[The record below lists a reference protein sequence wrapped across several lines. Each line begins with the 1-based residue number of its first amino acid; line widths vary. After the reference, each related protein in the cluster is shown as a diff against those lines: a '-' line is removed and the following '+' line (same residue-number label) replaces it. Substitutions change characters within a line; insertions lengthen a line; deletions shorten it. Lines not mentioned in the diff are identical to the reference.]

1 MIDIQNISYQYSG
14 SPKKVFDGLS
24 LSFDEGKIYG
34 LLGRNG
40 TGKTT
45 LLHLL
50 SGLLHPKSGKISI
63 DGHEPRHREPALLEN
78 LFYMPD
84 EFEMPNMTLR
94 RFVQFYAPF
103 YPRFSQEVL
112 DGCLR
117 DFEMDMDARLTGLSL
132 GQKKR
137 IFVSFALATQC
148 RVLLLDEPTNG
159 LDIPAKSLF
168 RKMLARYVQEDQT
181 VIVSTHQVHD
191 VDSLLD
197 HVVILDFPSES
208 DAEGCENVLL
218 DASLADVQER
228 FAFQYRPM
236 GDSNDDVLY
245 SEPTPQGN
253 AVIVENRD
261 GQETT
266 VNLELLFNAVA
277 KRKIKKNEK

>member
-1 MIDIQNISYQYSG
+1 MIDIQNISYQYDKKSE
-14 SPKKVFDGLS
+14 KVFDGLS

-34 LLGRNG
+34 LLGKNG
-40 TGKTT
+40 AGKTT

-50 SGLLHPKSGKISI
+50 SGLLHPKSGTIAI
-63 DGHEPRHREPALLEN
+63 NGHEPRHREPALLEN
-78 LFYMPD
+78 LFFMPD
-84 EFEMPNMTLR
+84 EFEMPNQTLR

-112 DGCLR
+112 DGCLA
-117 DFEMDMDARLTGLSL
+117 DFEMDMDTRLTGLSL

-148 RVLLLDEPTNG
+148 RVLLMDEPTNG

-168 RKMLARYVQEDQT
+168 RKMLARYVQPDQT

-197 HVVILDFPSES
+197 HVVILDLPSNVDEEPLQS
-208 DAEGCENVLL
+208 VLL
-218 DASLADVQER
+218 DASIADLQQR

-236 GDSNDDVLY
+236 GDEGEELY
-245 SEPTPQGN
+245 SEPTPQGK

-266 VNLELLFNAVA
+266 VNLELLFNAAV
-277 KRKIKKNEK
+277 KGKI

>member
-1 MIDIQNISYQYSG
+1 MIDIQNISYQYDKKSE
-14 SPKKVFDGLS
+14 KVFDGLS

-34 LLGRNG
+34 LLGKNG
-40 TGKTT
+40 AGKTT

-50 SGLLHPKSGKISI
+50 SGLLHPKGGKIAI
-63 DGHEPRHREPALLEN
+63 NGHEPRHREPALLEN
-78 LFYMPD
+78 LFFMPD
-84 EFEMPNMTLR
+84 EFELPNKTLR

-112 DGCLR
+112 DGCLA
-117 DFEMDMDARLTGLSL
+117 DFEMDMDTRLTGLSL

-148 RVLLLDEPTNG
+148 RVLLMDEPTNG

-168 RKMLARYVQEDQT
+168 RKMLARYVQPDQT

-197 HVVILDFPSES
+197 HVVILDLPSNVDDEPRQS
-208 DAEGCENVLL
+208 VLL
-218 DASLADVQER
+218 DASIADLQQR

-236 GDSNDDVLY
+236 GEGDDEVLY
-245 SEPTPQGN
+245 AEPTPQGK

-266 VNLELLFNAVA
+266 VNLELLFNAAV
-277 KRKIKKNEK
+277 KGKLGSVK

>member
-1 MIDIQNISYQYSG
+1 M
-14 SPKKVFDGLS
+14 S

-34 LLGRNG
+34 LLGKNG
-40 TGKTT
+40 AGKTT

-50 SGLLHPKSGKISI
+50 SGLLHPKGGTIAI
-63 DGHEPRHREPALLEN
+63 NGHEPRHREPALLEN
-78 LFYMPD
+78 LFFMPD
-84 EFEMPNMTLR
+84 EFELPNKTLR

-112 DGCLR
+112 DGCLA
-117 DFEMDMDARLTGLSL
+117 DFEMDMDTRLTGLSL

-148 RVLLLDEPTNG
+148 RVLLMDEPTNG

-168 RKMLARYVQEDQT
+168 RKMLARYVQPDQT

-197 HVVILDFPSES
+197 HVVILDLPSNVDEEQRQS
-208 DAEGCENVLL
+208 VLL
-218 DASLADVQER
+218 DASIADLQQR

-236 GDSNDDVLY
+236 GEGDDEVLY
-245 SEPTPQGN
+245 AEPTPQGK

-266 VNLELLFNAVA
+266 VNLELLFNAAV
-277 KRKIKKNEK
+277 KGKL

>member
-1 MIDIQNISYQYSG
+1 MIDIQNISYQYDKKSE
-14 SPKKVFDGLS
+14 KVFDGLS

-34 LLGRNG
+34 LLGKNG
-40 TGKTT
+40 AGKTT

-50 SGLLHPKSGKISI
+50 SGLLHPKSGTIAI
-63 DGHEPRHREPALLEN
+63 NGHEPRHREPALLEN
-78 LFYMPD
+78 LFFMPD
-84 EFEMPNMTLR
+84 EFEMPNQTLR

-112 DGCLR
+112 DGCLA
-117 DFEMDMDARLTGLSL
+117 DFEMDMDTRLTGLSL

-148 RVLLLDEPTNG
+148 RVLLMDEPTNG

-168 RKMLARYVQEDQT
+168 RKMLARYVQPDQA

-197 HVVILDFPSES
+197 HVVILDLPSNVDEEQRQS
-208 DAEGCENVLL
+208 VLL
-218 DASLADVQER
+218 DASIADLQQR

-236 GDSNDDVLY
+236 GDEGEELY
-245 SEPTPQGN
+245 SEPTPQGK

-266 VNLELLFNAVA
+266 VNLELLFNAAV
-277 KRKIKKNEK
+277 KGKI

>member
-14 SPKKVFDGLS
+14 SSEKVFDGLS
-24 LSFDEGKIYG
+24 LSFEEGKIYG
-34 LLGRNG
+34 LLGKNG
-40 TGKTT
+40 AGKTT

-50 SGLLHPKSGKISI
+50 SGLLHPKGGKITI
-63 DGHEPRHREPALLEN
+63 NGHESRHREPVLLEN
-78 LFYMPD
+78 LFFMPD

-94 RFVQFYAPF
+94 RFVKFYAPF

-112 DGCLR
+112 DGCLA
-117 DFEMDMDARLTGLSL
+117 DFEMDMDTRLNGLSL

-148 RVLLLDEPTNG
+148 RVLLMDEPTNG

-197 HVVILDFPSES
+197 HVVILDLPQK
-208 DAEGCENVLL
+208 AEAEPRQSVLL
-218 DASLADVQER
+218 DASIADLQQR
-228 FAFQYRPM
+228 FAFLYRPM
-236 GDSNDDVLY
+236 GDEGEELY
-245 SEPTPQGN
+245 SEPTPQGR

-266 VNLELLFNAVA
+266 VNLELLFNAVV
-277 KRKIKKNEK
+277 KGKV